1 MNSVMRVLIALLFV
15 GILVCVFKLISR
27 EKLLLKYSL
36 LWIAL
41 CVLGLICD
49 LFPILVYWASDLI
62 GFDTPS
68 NFIFLVAIALLL
80 AITLSLSVAASRA
93 VIANKNL
100 TQRVAL
106 LEKELEDACRRR

>member
-1 MNSVMRVLIALLFV
+1 MRVLIALLFV
-15 GILVCVFKLISR
+15 GILACVFKLISR

-41 CVLGLICD
+41 CALGLICD
-49 LFPILVYWASDLI
+49 LFPNLVYWASNLI
-62 GFDTPS
+62 GFVTPS
-68 NFIFLVAIALLL
+68 NFIFHVAIALLL
-80 AITLSLSVAASRA
+80 AITLSLSVAASRT

-106 LEKELEDACRRR
+106 LEKELENVCKQV